1 MPSGVYDRTKAKKSS
16 GHARCIIC
24 NHAERVRI
32 EIECAAARPDRAIAE
47 QFGLKRDAVRRHW
60 QNHVSGARKAEIIC
74 GPLKIQRLAE
84 KSAEEDYLAILRSE
98 LLHLFLDAKARR
110 LTFDAGSIAARLLQ

>member
-1 MPSGVYDRTKAKKSS
+1 DVPIFKILRYKPCLGFFGYRSRKLIAALKLRIIGMLMPSGVYDRTKAKKSS
-16 GHARCIIC
+16 GHARCIVC

-60 QNHVSGARKAEIIC
+60 QNHVSGARKAELIC

-84 KSAEEDYLAILRSE
+84 K
-98 LLHLFLDAKARR
+98 
-110 LTFDAGSIAARLLQ
+110 